1 MEESF
6 HRELIAKQDNFI
18 IIKLT
23 LKKDAVL
30 PPHKS
35 RGQTT
40 VIPVKGQGIL
50 MRNTEA
56 IAMRPGINID
66 LKPNEEH
73 DVSAK
78 TDMELLVI
86 EVF

>member
-1 MEESF
+1 MESI
-6 HRELIAKQDNFI
+6 HREVITKESNYL
-18 IIKLT
+18 IIKLS
-23 LKKDAVL
+23 LKKDAVI

-35 RGQTT
+35 RGLTT

-50 MRNTEA
+50 MRNTDA

-66 LKPNEEH
+66 LKPNDEH
-73 DVSAK
+73 DVLAK
-78 TDMELLVI
+78 TDMEILVI